1 MPHPDALFPLCATV
15 PAPLTGVSLGIQSV
29 RPPEDA
35 LSPSSPVLHTAHIM
49 RCIKYLL
56 VFVRLGLHFLHLKT
70 IKNKNGGDRSV
81 FLSPRVCVLRAELTA
96 WPSCKSHVHPS
107 PPLRPPHLAWFFFP
121 NVFVFTQ
128 SVIRLGMQKHG
139 SVRACTS
146 THSDTCAH
154 LFRLV
159 LMHVGAHT
167 LPRNTCVLA
176 LCILDDT

>member
-1 MPHPDALFPLCATV
+1 MC
-15 PAPLTGVSLGIQSV
+15 
-29 RPPEDA
+29 PPEDA

-70 IKNKNGGDRSV
+70 IKNRNREAGS
-81 FLSPRVCVLRAELTA
+81 FPPLASCLCVEGRIDSRAELQI
-96 WPSCKSHVHPS
+96 S
-107 PPLRPPHLAWFFFP
+107 PPPPHPHLARFFFP
-121 NVFVFTQ
+121 NAFVFTQ
-128 SVIRLGMQKHG
+128 SVIRLGMQKHA
-139 SVRACTS
+139 SVCVCARTR
-146 THSDTCAH
+146 TRSDARAH

-167 LPRNTCVLA
+167 LPGNTCVLA